1 MDSDARGFR
10 ARRASE
16 VSRKVALVAS
26 LARAQGLTGVLLS
39 TQHNFSWLSAGGS
52 NRVDGLREAG
62 VATLMVTADERR
74 YVLANTIESRRIAN
88 EALEDLDFGVLDFPW
103 MDERRDST
111 LVFRIA
117 AEAAGSDAL
126 GSDAYSTRARHLEAD
141 LSRLRSILDDNEVP
155 RYRELCRDAGSVVAH
170 VARNATP
177 GTSEVDVA
185 RAIGAAL
192 FAADMRPAVLL
203 VGGDDRIA
211 SYRHPA
217 PTVAPWKRR
226 LLIAVCA
233 ERHGMIAALTRIVTT
248 RRDDELSRRTRCAAD
263 VLAALLTASV
273 PGAIGADLFHAA
285 AAAYAEAGFAGEER
299 AHHQGGVIAYRAREW
314 VAHPHSTDTI
324 GTPQAVA
331 WNPTITGTKV
341 EETCLLHED
350 GVEVL
355 TMTPDWPSLEIE
367 VRSQRL
373 QVPDVVVLGA

>member
-1 MDSDARGFR
+1 
-10 ARRASE
+10 
-16 VSRKVALVAS
+16 
-26 LARAQGLTGVLLS
+26 
-39 TQHNFSWLSAGGS
+39 
-52 NRVDGLREAG
+52 
-62 VATLMVTADERR
+62 MVTADERR

-117 AEAAGSDAL
+117 AEVAGSDAL
-126 GSDAYSTRARHLEAD
+126 GSDAYSPRACHLEAD
-141 LSRLRSILDDNEVP
+141 LSRLRSILDANEVP

-170 VARNATP
+170 VARNASP

-263 VLAALLTASV
+263 VFAALLTASV

-299 AHHQGGVIAYRAREW
+299 AHRQGGVIVVPRARMGGAPALDRYDWRPSGGRVESDDYRHKSRRDLPAARGRRRSAYGDARLALAGDQGT
-314 VAHPHSTDTI
+314 VAAI
-324 GTPQAVA
+324 AGAGRGGA
-331 WNPTITGTKV
+331 W
-341 EETCLLHED
+341 
-350 GVEVL
+350 
-355 TMTPDWPSLEIE
+355 
-367 VRSQRL
+367 
-373 QVPDVVVLGA
+373 